1 MQNTTAQLAANG
13 VKDYVGL
20 TEAAGNLNAVAGGN
34 ADTFKSVAMVMTQ
47 TAGAGKLT
55 TENWN
60 QLTDAIPGAAG
71 RIQESMLKAG
81 TYTGNFR
88 DAMEKG
94 EITADEFSAAIMDLG
109 MSDVAKEAATSTST
123 MEGAMGNLEA
133 AVVGG
138 LTDAFNLFKPT
149 VTSAMSVAA
158 DKISA
163 FSGKAT
169 TGLQGVIKLV
179 RDGDFSAELRDAF
192 NVEEDSPVVDFLLTI
207 RDTAASTF
215 DTAKQKVSDFLTAFQ
230 NTGPAQAAS
239 DIFAAVWESCKSL
252 AGAAG
257 DLIGQF
263 TPLLDSM
270 GGAAG
275 AGTALGDA
283 STAPPAS
290 WATWPTN
297 SPRSATGE
305 RDAEPISAALVG
317 IGTGFAVFKAASVI
331 SAVVTAL
338 QGFSVAST
346 AASVAQWAL
355 NVAMNAN
362 PIVLIIALIAAL
374 VAGLIYFFTQTEAGR
389 NIWSKFTSFVGSCA
403 SNIIG
408 FFQSL
413 PGKIGAFFSSAA
425 QFAQNTWNNVVSW
438 FSGLPGRIL
447 SAIGNVGRL
456 LYDAGSSIISGF
468 LDGLKSMWNN
478 VTGWIGGIGDWIKEH
493 KGPPAYDAIMLV
505 NNGRLIMKGFAR
517 GLRTGFDTDV
527 RRTIGSINGRYPTS
541 CSTAAPPPAVR
552 RPVRPPFSTSRS
564 TRPWTAR
571 AWHAKSGRFSATTTG
586 SEATSGAAVFHVPR
600 LGRRLGCRQR
610 PRQRRGRV
618 GRLQHPVGHR
628 RHRPAARPVR
638 DDVPATRL
646 DRLAHRP
653 RPHPGRRARA
663 RADLG
668 ATHMGMLRDDMGA
681 WSAQR
686 MRLDAMHQAYTPGN
700 PFGKSSAATTLFDG
714 LVQNGG
720 EARPRGDGWLLE
732 LSASSRMILWKRMQK
747 QGPISSDARY
757 TGLHWVGTM
766 AERLTELNRRAGE
779 ADAPQANANGL
790 PITASVAPYRTDDYP
805 SQLAL
810 LHRLYAHSRMWPLW
824 YEYPDR
830 DASRIDYMPF
840 GAPASIGIDD
850 TARLTVT
857 DWTGETLDGL
867 DAADVITDDEQS
879 LTIPEPVTQFVIQG
893 KTAKASDGALEFDQH
908 ETALTDMGRCRRT

>member
-71 RIQESMLKAG
+71 RLQESMLKAG
-81 TYTGNFR
+81 AYTGNFR

-252 AGAAG
+252 ARSRRRPHRPVHAPARLDGRRGRSGHRVGRRFNGAAG
-257 DLIGQF
+257 IVGDVADKL
-263 TPLLDSM
+263 
-270 GGAAG
+270 
-275 AGTALGDA
+275 TAFSD
-283 STAPPAS
+283 
-290 WATWPTN
+290 WV
-297 SPRSATGE
+297 SAN
-305 RDAEPISAALVG
+305 AEPISAALVG

-362 PIVLIIALIAAL
+362 PIVLIITLIAAL

-456 LYDAGSSIISGF
+456 LWNAGSSIIEGF
-468 LDGLKSMWNN
+468 LDGLKSAWNN
-478 VTGWIGGIGDWIKEH
+478 VTGFIGGIADWIAEH
-493 KGPPAYDAIMLV
+493 KGPAAYDKVLLV
-505 NNGRLIMKGFAR
+505 KNGRLIMQGLAKAR
-517 GLRTGFDTDV
+517 SASTPTCAAPSA
-527 RRTIGSINGRYPTS
+527 TSTAACPTS
-541 CSTAAPPPAVR
+541 CSTAVPPPAVR

-586 SEATSGAAVFHVPR
+586 SEATDGAAVFHVPR
-600 LGRRLGCRQR
+600 LGRRLEVRQR
-610 PRQRRGRV
+610 PCRGRGRV
-618 GRLQHPVGHR
+618 GRFSIQWGTDDLAEQPEPSVMSFTLRDRTGWLTGRALTLAGARVLVQISEQPRGACSETIWPMVGAAYASGSDAPGLHARPAFQHVQHGNHPVRRTGAERRRRATAWRRMAAGIERQRSHDPVEEIAEAGANVIRRQVCGTALGR
-628 RHRPAARPVR
+628 RHERPCGRAQPARR
-638 DDVPATRL
+638 R
-646 DRLAHRP
+646 RR
-653 RPHPGRRARA
+653 RSPG
-663 RADLG
+663 
-668 ATHMGMLRDDMGA
+668 LRI
-681 WSAQR
+681 R
-686 MRLDAMHQAYTPGN
+686 
-700 PFGKSSAATTLFDG
+700 FD
-714 LVQNGG
+714 
-720 EARPRGDGWLLE
+720 
-732 LSASSRMILWKRMQK
+732 
-747 QGPISSDARY
+747 
-757 TGLHWVGTM
+757 
-766 AERLTELNRRAGE
+766 
-779 ADAPQANANGL
+779 
-790 PITASVAPYRTDDYP
+790 
-805 SQLAL
+805 
-810 LHRLYAHSRMWPLW
+810 LHRFH
-824 YEYPDR
+824 
-830 DASRIDYMPF
+830 
-840 GAPASIGIDD
+840 G
-850 TARLTVT
+850 
-857 DWTGETLDGL
+857 GL
-867 DAADVITDDEQS
+867 
-879 LTIPEPVTQFVIQG
+879 
-893 KTAKASDGALEFDQH
+893 
-908 ETALTDMGRCRRT
+908 

>member
-1 MQNTTAQLAANG
+1 
-13 VKDYVGL
+13 
-20 TEAAGNLNAVAGGN
+20 
-34 ADTFKSVAMVMTQ
+34 
-47 TAGAGKLT
+47 
-55 TENWN
+55 
-60 QLTDAIPGAAG
+60 
-71 RIQESMLKAG
+71 
-81 TYTGNFR
+81 
-88 DAMEKG
+88 
-94 EITADEFSAAIMDLG
+94 
-109 MSDVAKEAATSTST
+109 
-123 MEGAMGNLEA
+123 MGNLEA

-283 STAPPAS
+283 FNGAAGIVGDVADKLTAFS
-290 WATWPTN
+290 DWV
-297 SPRSATGE
+297 SAN
-305 RDAEPISAALVG
+305 AEPISAALVG

-362 PIVLIIALIAAL
+362 PIVLIITLIAAL

-456 LYDAGSSIISGF
+456 LWNAGSSIIEGF
-468 LDGLKSMWNN
+468 LDGLKSAWNN
-478 VTGWIGGIGDWIKEH
+478 VTGFIGGIADWIAEH
-493 KGPPAYDAIMLV
+493 KGPAAYDKVLLV
-505 NNGRLIMKGFAR
+505 KNGRLIMQGLAKGL
-517 GLRTGFDTDV
+517 GLGFDTDV
-527 RRTIGSINGRYPTS
+527 RRAIGNINGRLSNVVFNGGTTAGS
-541 CSTAAPPPAVR
+541 QAASTATVFNVTFNAPVDR
-552 RPVRPPFSTSRS
+552 EGV
-564 TRPWTAR
+564 AR
-571 AWHAKSGRFSATTTG
+571 EIRKI
-586 SEATSGAAVFHVPR
+586 
-600 LGRRLGCRQR
+600 
-610 PRQRRGRV
+610 
-618 GRLQHPVGHR
+618 
-628 RHRPAARPVR
+628 
-638 DDVPATRL
+638 
-646 DRLAHRP
+646 
-653 RPHPGRRARA
+653 
-663 RADLG
+663 
-668 ATHMGMLRDDMGA
+668 LRDYD
-681 WSAQR
+681 R
-686 MRLDAMHQAYTPGN
+686 KRGN
-700 PFGKSSAATTLFDG
+700 
-714 LVQNGG
+714 
-720 EARPRGDGWLLE
+720 
-732 LSASSRMILWKRMQK
+732 
-747 QGPISSDARY
+747 
-757 TGLHWVGTM
+757 
-766 AERLTELNRRAGE
+766 
-779 ADAPQANANGL
+779 
-790 PITASVAPYRTDDYP
+790 
-805 SQLAL
+805 
-810 LHRLYAHSRMWPLW
+810 
-824 YEYPDR
+824 
-830 DASRIDYMPF
+830 
-840 GAPASIGIDD
+840 
-850 TARLTVT
+850 
-857 DWTGETLDGL
+857 
-867 DAADVITDDEQS
+867 
-879 LTIPEPVTQFVIQG
+879 
-893 KTAKASDGALEFDQH
+893 
-908 ETALTDMGRCRRT
+908 

>member
-1 MQNTTAQLAANG
+1 MARSAIMSVRITGNSDDAVKAFSKVTGKAAAFGSFMGGMAVKGVTALWDKLKGFSAAVVDMSDSTDKFKQTMGFAGLDTTAIDQATKATQEYADRTVYDLATVQNTTAQLAANG

-71 RIQESMLKAG
+71 RLQESMLKAG
-81 TYTGNFR
+81 AYTGNFR

-149 VTSAMSVAA
+149 VTSAMSAAA

-163 FSGKAT
+163 FSSKAT

-179 RDGDFSAELRDAF
+179 RDGDFSTELREAF
-192 NVEEDSPVVDFLLTI
+192 NIEEDSPVVDFLLTI

-230 NTGPAQAAS
+230 NTGPAQAAG
-239 DIFAAVWESCKSL
+239 DIFAGVWETCKSL

-275 AGTALGDA
+275 IVGDVAGKLTAFGD
-283 STAPPAS
+283 
-290 WATWPTN
+290 WV
-297 SPRSATGE
+297 SAN
-305 RDAEPISAALVG
+305 AEPISAALVG
-317 IGTGFAVFKAASVI
+317 IGTGFAVFKVAGVI
-331 SAVVTAL
+331 TAVSSAL
-338 QGFSVAST
+338 QGFSIANT

-362 PIVLIIALIAAL
+362 PIVLIITLIAAL

-389 NIWSKFTSFVGSCA
+389 NIWSKFTSFVGSCV

-413 PGKIGAFFSSAA
+413 PGRIGAFFSSAA

-468 LDGLKSMWNN
+468 LDGLKSMWDS

-527 RRTIGSINGRYPTS
+527 RRTIGNINGRLSNVVFNGGT
-541 CSTAAPPPAVR
+541 TAGSQAA
-552 RPVRPPFSTSRS
+552 S
-564 TRPWTAR
+564 
-571 AWHAKSGRFSATTTG
+571 TTT
-586 SEATSGAAVFHVPR
+586 VFNVTFNA
-600 LGRRLGCRQR
+600 
-610 PRQRRGRV
+610 
-618 GRLQHPVGHR
+618 PVDREGV
-628 RHRPAARPVR
+628 AREIR
-638 DDVPATRL
+638 KI
-646 DRLAHRP
+646 
-653 RPHPGRRARA
+653 
-663 RADLG
+663 
-668 ATHMGMLRDDMGA
+668 LRDYD
-681 WSAQR
+681 R
-686 MRLDAMHQAYTPGN
+686 KRGN
-700 PFGKSSAATTLFDG
+700 
-714 LVQNGG
+714 
-720 EARPRGDGWLLE
+720 
-732 LSASSRMILWKRMQK
+732 
-747 QGPISSDARY
+747 
-757 TGLHWVGTM
+757 
-766 AERLTELNRRAGE
+766 
-779 ADAPQANANGL
+779 
-790 PITASVAPYRTDDYP
+790 
-805 SQLAL
+805 
-810 LHRLYAHSRMWPLW
+810 
-824 YEYPDR
+824 
-830 DASRIDYMPF
+830 
-840 GAPASIGIDD
+840 
-850 TARLTVT
+850 
-857 DWTGETLDGL
+857 
-867 DAADVITDDEQS
+867 
-879 LTIPEPVTQFVIQG
+879 
-893 KTAKASDGALEFDQH
+893 
-908 ETALTDMGRCRRT
+908 

>member
-1 MQNTTAQLAANG
+1 MARSAIMSVRITGNSDDAVKAFSKVTGKAAAFGSFMGGMAVKGVTALWDKLKGFSAAVVDMSDSTDKFKQTMGFAGLDTTAIDQATKATRDYADRTVYDLTTVQNTTAQLAANG

-71 RIQESMLKAG
+71 RLQESMLKAG
-81 TYTGNFR
+81 AYTGNFR

-158 DKISA
+158 DKIS
-163 FSGKAT
+163 
-169 TGLQGVIKLV
+169 
-179 RDGDFSAELRDAF
+179 AF

-283 STAPPAS
+283 FNGAAGIVGDVADKLTAFS
-290 WATWPTN
+290 DWV
-297 SPRSATGE
+297 SAN
-305 RDAEPISAALVG
+305 AEPISAALVG
-317 IGTGFAVFKAASVI
+317 IGTGFAVFKVAGVI
-331 SAVVTAL
+331 TAVSSAL
-338 QGFSVAST
+338 QGFSIANT

-355 NVAMNAN
+355 NAAMNAN
-362 PIVLIIALIAAL
+362 PIVLIITLIAAL
-374 VAGLIYFFTQTEAGR
+374 VAGLVYFFTQTESGR
-389 NIWSKFTSFVGSCA
+389 QIWSNFTNFIGACVN
-403 SNIIG
+403 NIIG

-413 PGKIGAFFSSAA
+413 PGRIGAFFSSAA

-456 LYDAGSSIISGF
+456 LWNAGSSIIEGF
-468 LDGLKSMWNN
+468 LDGLKSAWNN
-478 VTGWIGGIGDWIKEH
+478 VTGFIGGIADWIAEH
-493 KGPPAYDAIMLV
+493 KGPAAYDKVLLV
-505 NNGRLIMKGFAR
+505 KNGRLIMQGLAKGL
-517 GLRTGFDTDV
+517 GLGFDTDV
-527 RRTIGSINGRYPTS
+527 RRAIGNINGRLSNVVFNGGTTAGS
-541 CSTAAPPPAVR
+541 QAASTATVFNVTFNAPVDR
-552 RPVRPPFSTSRS
+552 EGV
-564 TRPWTAR
+564 AR
-571 AWHAKSGRFSATTTG
+571 EIRKI
-586 SEATSGAAVFHVPR
+586 
-600 LGRRLGCRQR
+600 
-610 PRQRRGRV
+610 
-618 GRLQHPVGHR
+618 
-628 RHRPAARPVR
+628 
-638 DDVPATRL
+638 
-646 DRLAHRP
+646 
-653 RPHPGRRARA
+653 
-663 RADLG
+663 
-668 ATHMGMLRDDMGA
+668 LRDYD
-681 WSAQR
+681 R
-686 MRLDAMHQAYTPGN
+686 KRGN
-700 PFGKSSAATTLFDG
+700 
-714 LVQNGG
+714 
-720 EARPRGDGWLLE
+720 
-732 LSASSRMILWKRMQK
+732 
-747 QGPISSDARY
+747 
-757 TGLHWVGTM
+757 
-766 AERLTELNRRAGE
+766 
-779 ADAPQANANGL
+779 
-790 PITASVAPYRTDDYP
+790 
-805 SQLAL
+805 
-810 LHRLYAHSRMWPLW
+810 
-824 YEYPDR
+824 
-830 DASRIDYMPF
+830 
-840 GAPASIGIDD
+840 
-850 TARLTVT
+850 
-857 DWTGETLDGL
+857 
-867 DAADVITDDEQS
+867 
-879 LTIPEPVTQFVIQG
+879 
-893 KTAKASDGALEFDQH
+893 
-908 ETALTDMGRCRRT
+908 